1 MDIKKTRILGSDYVG
16 LFTITNESLC
26 FVPPGIEDEAAKL
39 IEKTLDVKTVKT
51 GIYDSSLLAVF
62 AKMNNKEI
70 ILPKFVNPK
79 EIELIE
85 KEIKVRLIDTQKAL
99 GNLMAINDTHAI
111 LSQTLTR
118 KDMEQISNS
127 GLEILQTNIAFSDA
141 TGSSL
146 LLTNTGFLI
155 NPNAEDEEIKTIQST
170 LNINGGTSTANTGD
184 VFIRNSI
191 LANTTGA
198 IVGEKTTGHEM
209 NRIDEALEGHL

>member
-26 FVPPGIEDEAAKL
+26 FVPPGVEEQAVSL

-70 ILPKFVNPK
+70 ILPKFANPK
-79 EIELIE
+79 EIETIE

-118 KDMEQISNS
+118 KDMEQISAC
-127 GLEILQTNIAFSDA
+127 GLDILQTNIGQSDA

-146 LLTNTGFLI
+146 LLTNKGFLV

-170 LNINGGTSTANTGD
+170 LKVNGGASTANTGD
-184 VFIRNSI
+184 VFIRNSV
-191 LANTTGA
+191 LANTKGA
-198 IVGEKTTGHEM
+198 IVGERTTGHEM